1 MQSYSETFG
10 HLFHESAYYVRCG
23 VLSSSLWAAVQA
35 LLPLQNWEEEGGGG
49 GVNGVPCRQRAWWR
63 ALCNPASLSSRRR
76 PRDVRQPRKLDVRG
90 IPGGSGSICLNILA
104 SKPLTPHPIFSCVS
118 HGLRTKPLGFITFL
132 VKDFFDLNKHE
143 ISSEHSGLV
152 LTMLDEFA
160 LIWIFRSFVR
170 IQKLPTL

>member
-1 MQSYSETFG
+1 MSRRFRGCRVIVKLSGIYFTNL
-10 HLFHESAYYVRCG
+10 HTTSAAGCFPVVSGLQCK
-23 VLSSSLWAAVQA
+23 LSCLYKT
-35 LLPLQNWEEEGGGG
+35 GKRRGG

-160 LIWIFRSFVR
+160 LI
-170 IQKLPTL
+170 